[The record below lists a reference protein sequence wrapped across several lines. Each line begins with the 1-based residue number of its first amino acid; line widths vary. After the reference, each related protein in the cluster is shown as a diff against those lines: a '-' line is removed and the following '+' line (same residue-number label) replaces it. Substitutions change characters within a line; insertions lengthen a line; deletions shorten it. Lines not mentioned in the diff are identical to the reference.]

1 MAARFDFLTSRKTS
15 KTCLALI
22 SLKTHSR
29 SQVAIPVRLSSGRT
43 AISSI
48 WASPYTIQKTVYAA
62 SRSSSPCKTRTVYAE
77 ETGFS
82 SSLSNWAL
90 VHGMG
95 KDLLSMAR
103 TSSGSP
109 AVIGWVLWPDMSFFV
124 ACKFFTFRRPAAEI
138 VIQEYYGAGASLFLV
153 LREDYVPEVDFFEH
167 VLPGDP
173 EPRALYELTQA

>member
-29 SQVAIPVRLSSGRT
+29 T
-43 AISSI
+43 
-48 WASPYTIQKTVYAA
+48 
-62 SRSSSPCKTRTVYAE
+62 
-77 ETGFS
+77 
-82 SSLSNWAL
+82 
-90 VHGMG
+90 H
-95 KDLLSMAR
+95 
-103 TSSGSP
+103 
-109 AVIGWVLWPDMSFFV
+109 AVIGWMLRPDMSFFV

-153 LREDYVPEVDFFEH
+153 RREDYVPEVDFFEH